1 MSQAKTQADAKVSS
15 LEDMVQVLEA
25 ALSILQK
32 SETEFG
38 IQNKTL
44 EEENEKMKLDVGHLK
59 VENEYRPPLFP
70 ALNSYLFVLSLML
83 VHEQQ
88 QSQNKQLMVRIQA
101 LEKQVAQYQDEKKE
115 REIELN
121 KLREENKKLKLQCVD
136 TLKYHEWGP
145 DEMCEWILGLVK
157 YEQVLRE
164 SLKEEEA
171 DGSLLGAV
179 DSADL
184 KGWGIIKLSDRKFL
198 QNEIASLV
206 GNQSA
211 AANPASNIVTNEGAK
226 VTAYV

>member
-1 MSQAKTQADAKVSS
+1 MGLGDPR
-15 LEDMVQVLEA
+15 
-25 ALSILQK
+25 
-32 SETEFG
+32 F
-38 IQNKTL
+38 
-44 EEENEKMKLDVGHLK
+44 
-59 VENEYRPPLFP
+59 
-70 ALNSYLFVLSLML
+70 
-83 VHEQQ
+83 
-88 QSQNKQLMVRIQA
+88 
-101 LEKQVAQYQDEKKE
+101 
-115 REIELN
+115 
-121 KLREENKKLKLQCVD
+121 
-136 TLKYHEWGP
+136 LKYE
-145 DEMCEWILGLVK
+145 K
-157 YEQVLRE
+157 VLRE